1 MGILT
6 EPLNGVGEPGEFY
19 VYVISLVFIY
29 TCCSQAAAPMQ
40 RAITYKLKLILAGLM
55 ERFRTILVEH

>member
-19 VYVISLVFIY
+19 VYVRFIPVAVKQLHR
-29 TCCSQAAAPMQ
+29 CSA
-40 RAITYKLKLILAGLM
+40 R
-55 ERFRTILVEH
+55 